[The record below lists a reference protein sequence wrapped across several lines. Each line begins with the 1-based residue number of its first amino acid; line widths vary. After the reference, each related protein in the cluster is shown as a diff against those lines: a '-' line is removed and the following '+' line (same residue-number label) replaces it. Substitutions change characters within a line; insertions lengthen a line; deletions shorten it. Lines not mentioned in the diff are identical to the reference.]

1 MEGIMD
7 DDKNVAVDTSWNM
20 IDGDTGVDTLDKDAD
35 NALKKVG
42 GEPITTDLGTNFEHT
57 QPVSLDDSDD
67 SVSEDL
73 AFINKQIEEDEAEK
87 KPVAIT
93 DTEELTVP
101 EPFVKSE
108 PSDGITFGNSSY
120 ENVNE
125 NEDPILDT
133 SEITPKEEMSI
144 EPTGSL
150 AELEKKILDKKNE
163 LESSIKKSQ
172 EELDKLTEILSGI
185 KELKQEEANLME
197 KASGIL

>member
-1 MEGIMD
+1 MD
-7 DDKNVAVDTSWNM
+7 DNKTNEWDLPVSGSAEK
-20 IDGDTGVDTLDKDAD
+20 TLDQSAD
-35 NALKKVG
+35 DALKKVG
-42 GEPITTDLGTNFEHT
+42 EPMTTDLGTNFKHSA
-57 QPVSLDDSDD
+57 PVSLDEGD
-67 SVSEDL
+67 VSGDL

-125 NEDPILDT
+125 KEDPILDT
-133 SEITPKEEMSI
+133 SEITPKKETLI
-144 EPTGSL
+144 EPTSSL